1 MVLSQRFYDQ
11 LTKLEQMGEWTKLP
25 DDHPDIKMLQLYAD
39 LDDKYKAAGRRKVAL
54 YDKGG
59 RFFKM
64 FNNSTEAGKLLGVRA
79 DAIQKA
85 ARGDSRYCKGFEVR
99 YIGGN

>member
-39 LDDKYKAAGRRKVAL
+39 LDDK
-54 YDKGG
+54 GG

-64 FNNSTEAGKLLGVRA
+64 FNNSTEAGELLGVRA

-99 YIGGN
+99 YLGGN